1 MANNYILATM
11 LALIVYIVLFDTFI
25 KLEKWSVSSKRKF
38 RKIYIST
45 WIILYFIYLICILA
59 TPETR
64 PLFKEHIVFG
74 AFLHFTFAFFTWI
87 ITIY

>member
-38 RKIYIST
+38 RKIS
-45 WIILYFIYLICILA
+45 LA
-59 TPETR
+59 LHK
-64 PLFKEHIVFG
+64 LF
-74 AFLHFTFAFFTWI
+74 
-87 ITIY
+87 